1 MPPSEQLPG
10 PAPGAAAAPDEPH
23 EALAR
28 HLGRQQRALHSL
40 KGLLSRG
47 AADGER
53 AATGLLL
60 ALAERGPVRST
71 ALAEAVHS
79 DPSTVSRQTAQLV
92 ADGLVERQPDP
103 ADGRAWRLALTPAG
117 HDSLAAFAARR
128 RTLLLE
134 VLRDWEPAE
143 VALLSGALERF
154 TASLERVRA
163 EVADGTSP
171 LLHSLADGA
180 DRRRGTTPDPAEATP

>member
-1 MPPSEQLPG
+1 MSPSEQLHG
-10 PAPGAAAAPDEPH
+10 PAPGAAAAPDGPH

-28 HLGRQQRALHSL
+28 HLARQQRALHSL

-47 AADGER
+47 AGDGER

-60 ALAERGPVRST
+60 ALAERGPVRSA

-103 ADGRAWRLALTPAG
+103 ADGRASRLAVTAAGREFLTA
-117 HDSLAAFAARR
+117 LQARR
-128 RTLLLE
+128 LAMLGE
-134 VLRDWEPAE
+134 ALRDWEPAE
-143 VALLSGALERF
+143 VERF
-154 TASLERVRA
+154 AASLLRFNDSLDRVRR
-163 EVADGTSP
+163 EIADGTSP
-171 LLHSLADGA
+171 VLA
-180 DRRRGTTPDPAEATP
+180 GTTTTTTPAEDTP